1 MIDFI
6 FGLAV
11 GVFLTIGAAG
21 VAIGLAA
28 MWVRKA
34 IGRMM

>member
-11 GVFLTIGAAG
+11 GVFVAMGALG
-21 VAIGLAA
+21 MAIGLAA

-34 IGRMM
+34 LGRMM